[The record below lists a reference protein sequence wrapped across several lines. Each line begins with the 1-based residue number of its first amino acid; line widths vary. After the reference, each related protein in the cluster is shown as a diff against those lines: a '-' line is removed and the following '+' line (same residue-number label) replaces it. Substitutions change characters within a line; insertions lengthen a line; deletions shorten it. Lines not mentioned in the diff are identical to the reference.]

1 MSNNVNVIE
10 EIGQRKPEPSIEQD
24 RRYKNSNS
32 RKTPSGA
39 NIIPRKESLFEQ
51 YPPPKTSNR
60 RNGGRKYKMKQSMR
74 IRMYNKNNKTRR
86 VKRRRSKR
94 I

>member
-10 EIGQRKPEPSIEQD
+10 EIGQRKPEHPREQD
-24 RRYKNSNS
+24 RRYKNSKT
-32 RKTPSGA
+32 RKTPNGY
-39 NIIPRKESLFEQ
+39 NIIARSDVYDEHPL
-51 YPPPKTSNR
+51 PKITSNR

-74 IRMYNKNNKTRR
+74 IRSYKKNNKTRR
-86 VKRRRSKR
+86 RRSTK